1 MDLSDPGRIAGTSR
15 PVEDSFFELLIDT
28 LEGLDRPARGLF
40 VQRLLKSLTQLDLNE
55 AQSLES
61 WERILERRRELTQ
74 LIGRPVALKTA
85 MVDYLASSNLLRA
98 PILMEYEDLKKLQ
111 VNAATDPLTG
121 LYNRRLFEEYFEKE
135 LNRARRYDLNLALIV
150 MDLHVFKMVNDRFGH
165 PRGDQVLQ
173 LAAST
178 LRHSMRTSDFAF
190 RIGGDEFALLL
201 PQSDAEHAAT
211 LGRRVHAN
219 FAGILQPQQM
229 DIPIGLDYGLAVY
242 PQDGDQA
249 EVLLRVADERLY
261 QMKYSVR
268 EKNGGAV
275 PSGDDAMRRRTPR
288 VTSQSAADVSDE
300 SQTSVKPGILE
311 TPGPKAPEQKPPE
324 QKATAPAEHAAN
336 PTVTPTK
343 PEGKPT
349 ATQGP
354 TQPPVTSGPVT
365 PERSGT
371 ERRRWERISLS
382 GKRAFATVGS
392 GADKQFRVLDMS
404 HGGVA
409 LEAEH
414 DLPSGETFQAI
425 LHVPILGEV
434 RVKLKKLYVQRTF
447 GQQSRVGCL
456 FVT

>member
-1 MDLSDPGRIAGTSR
+1 MELSDPGRITGTSR

-40 VQRLLKSLTQLDLNE
+40 LQRLLKSLAQLDLSE

-61 WERILERRRELTQ
+61 WDRILERRRELTQ
-74 LIGRPVALKTA
+74 LVGRPVALKTA

-135 LNRARRYDLNLALIV
+135 MNRARRYDLSLALIV

-211 LGRRVHAN
+211 LGRRIHAN
-219 FAGILQPQQM
+219 FAGVVQPQQM
-229 DIPIGLDYGLAVY
+229 EIPIGLDYGLAVY

-261 QMKYSVR
+261 EMKYSVR
-268 EKNGGAV
+268 EINGVGETPAADALRRHV
-275 PSGDDAMRRRTPR
+275 PRA
-288 VTSQSAADVSDE
+288 TSQSTADAPA
-300 SQTSVKPGILE
+300 VKPDAAKLEPRAERAGATGI
-311 TPGPKAPEQKPPE
+311 PVDAPSD
-324 QKATAPAEHAAN
+324 
-336 PTVTPTK
+336 
-343 PEGKPT
+343 GKT
-349 ATQGP
+349 L
-354 TQPPVTSGPVT
+354 
-365 PERSGT
+365 ERSGA
-371 ERRRWERISLS
+371 ERRKWERISLS
-382 GKRAFATVGS
+382 GKRAFATVGN
-392 GADKQFRVLDMS
+392 GVEKQFRVLDMS

-414 DLPSGETFQAI
+414 DLPAAESFQAV

-434 RVKLKKLYVQRTF
+434 RVKLKKL
-447 GQQSRVGCL
+447 
-456 FVT
+456 

>member
-1 MDLSDPGRIAGTSR
+1 MELSDPGRVAGSSR

-40 VQRLLKSLTQLDLNE
+40 LQRLLKSLTQLDLSE
-55 AQSLES
+55 TQSIDS
-61 WERILERRRELTQ
+61 WDRILERRRELTQ
-74 LIGRPVALKTA
+74 LVGRPVALKTA

-219 FAGILQPQQM
+219 FAGVLQPQQM

-268 EKNGGAV
+268 EKNGA
-275 PSGDDAMRRRTPR
+275 DINAAADAMRRQVPRATPQPSAGVSPAKSEKVEPAKEPGSSAGEPNRTQS
-288 VTSQSAADVSDE
+288 TS
-300 SQTSVKPGILE
+300 
-311 TPGPKAPEQKPPE
+311 
-324 QKATAPAEHAAN
+324 
-336 PTVTPTK
+336 
-343 PEGKPT
+343 EGKPPSAQSGT
-349 ATQGP
+349 TS
-354 TQPPVTSGPVT
+354 PPVTTAAKAADRPGA
-365 PERSGT
+365 
-371 ERRRWERISLS
+371 ERRKWERISLS
-382 GKRAFATVGS
+382 GKRAFATVTN

-414 DLPSGETFQAI
+414 DLPTGESFQAV

-434 RVKLKKLYVQRTF
+434 RVKLKKLYVQRIA

>member
-1 MDLSDPGRIAGTSR
+1 MELSDSGRFSGTSR

-40 VQRLLKSLTQLDLNE
+40 LQRLLKSLTQLDLTE

-61 WERILERRRELTQ
+61 WDRILERRRELTQ
-74 LIGRPVALKTA
+74 LVGRPVALKTA
-85 MVDYLASSNLLRA
+85 MVDYLASSNMLHA

-121 LYNRRLFEEYFEKE
+121 LYNRRLFQEYFEKE
-135 LNRARRYDLNLALIV
+135 LNRARRYDLSLALIV

-178 LRHSMRTSDFAF
+178 LRHTMRTSDFAF

-211 LGRRVHAN
+211 LGRRVRAN
-219 FAGILQPQQM
+219 FAGVLQPQQM

-249 EVLLRVADERLY
+249 EILLRVADERLY
-261 QMKYSVR
+261 QMKYSAR
-268 EKNGGAV
+268 AKNGDEITAAVEESRRTTPRTSPQPTAETSAPEPGDRSSEAVKKTQAPPGAV
-275 PSGDDAMRRRTPR
+275 AP
-288 VTSQSAADVSDE
+288 
-300 SQTSVKPGILE
+300 
-311 TPGPKAPEQKPPE
+311 PKDNAIS
-324 QKATAPAEHAAN
+324 TAPPTTKSADAA
-336 PTVTPTK
+336 
-343 PEGKPT
+343 
-349 ATQGP
+349 
-354 TQPPVTSGPVT
+354 
-365 PERSGT
+365 GT
-371 ERRRWERISLS
+371 ERRKWERISLA
-382 GKRAFATVGS
+382 GKRAFAKVANGVEKS
-392 GADKQFRVLDMS
+392 YRVLDMS

-414 DLPSGETFQAI
+414 DLPTGESFQAV

-434 RVKLKKLYVQRTF
+434 RVKLKKLYVQRAA
-447 GQQSRVGCL
+447 GQQARVGCL

>member
-1 MDLSDPGRIAGTSR
+1 MELSDSGRISGTSR

-28 LEGLDRPARGLF
+28 LDGIDRPVRGLF
-40 VQRLLKSLTQLDLNE
+40 LQRLLKSLTQLDLNE

-61 WERILERRRELTQ
+61 WDRILERRRELTQ
-74 LIGRPVALKTA
+74 LVGRPVALKTA
-85 MVDYLASSNLLRA
+85 MVDYLAASNLLHA
-98 PILMEYEDLKKLQ
+98 PIVMEYEDLKKLQ

-135 LNRARRYDLNLALIV
+135 LNRARRYDLSLALIV

-211 LGRRVHAN
+211 LGRRVNAN
-219 FAGILQPQQM
+219 FAGVLQPQQM
-229 DIPIGLDYGLAVY
+229 DIPLGLDYGFAVY

-261 QMKYSVR
+261 EMKYSAR
-268 EKNGGAV
+268 AKNGT
-275 PSGDDAMRRRTPR
+275 D
-288 VTSQSAADVSDE
+288 VTSAADAARRQGPHTAPQPAAD
-300 SQTSVKPGILE
+300 TSAVKPGGGASDVKRRSPI
-311 TPGPKAPEQKPPE
+311 P
-324 QKATAPAEHAAN
+324 TAAAASAQGN
-336 PTVTPTK
+336 IRSTGPTVPK
-343 PEGKPT
+343 
-349 ATQGP
+349 
-354 TQPPVTSGPVT
+354 SG
-365 PERSGT
+365 ERAGA

-382 GKRAFATVGS
+382 GKRAFATVGN
-392 GADKQFRVLDMS
+392 GPDKPYRVLDMS

-409 LEAEH
+409 LEAGH
-414 DLPSGETFQAI
+414 DLPAGESFQAV
-425 LHVPILGEV
+425 LNVPILGEV
-434 RVKLKKLYVQRTF
+434 RVKLKKLYVQNVP

>member
-1 MDLSDPGRIAGTSR
+1 MELSDPGRITGSSR
-15 PVEDSFFELLIDT
+15 PVEDTFFDLLIDT

-40 VQRLLKSLTQLDLNE
+40 LQRLLKSLSQLDLSE

-61 WERILERRRELTQ
+61 WDRILDRRRELTQ
-74 LIGRPVALKTA
+74 LVGRPVALKTA

-135 LNRARRYDLNLALIV
+135 MNRARRYDLSLALIV

-211 LGRRVHAN
+211 LGRRIHAN
-219 FAGILQPQQM
+219 FAGVVLPQQM
-229 DIPIGLDYGLAVY
+229 DIPIGLDYGLAVF

-268 EKNGGAV
+268 EKNGA
-275 PSGDDAMRRRTPR
+275 D
-288 VTSQSAADVSDE
+288 VTSAADAPRRHAPRTTPPLASDAPAA
-300 SQTSVKPGILE
+300 KPGALKPSGVEPQAGTGDLTRNNAMPTGSAAAASTTPAGSE
-311 TPGPKAPEQKPPE
+311 TDAK
-324 QKATAPAEHAAN
+324 
-336 PTVTPTK
+336 VL
-343 PEGKPT
+343 
-349 ATQGP
+349 
-354 TQPPVTSGPVT
+354 
-365 PERSGT
+365 ERSRA
-371 ERRRWERISLS
+371 ERRKWERISLS
-382 GKRAFATVGS
+382 GKRAFATIGN
-392 GADKQFRVLDMS
+392 GEEKQFRVLDMS

-414 DLPSGETFQAI
+414 DLPAAETFQAV

-434 RVKLKKLYVQRTF
+434 RVKLKKLYVQRLNGKQT
-447 GQQSRVGCL
+447 RIGCI

>member
-1 MDLSDPGRIAGTSR
+1 MELSDPGRIAGSSR
-15 PVEDSFFELLIDT
+15 PVEDSFFDLLIDT

-40 VQRLLKSLTQLDLNE
+40 LQRLLKSLTQLDLSE
-55 AQSLES
+55 AQSADS
-61 WERILERRRELTQ
+61 WDRILERRRELTQ
-74 LIGRPVALKTA
+74 LVGRPVALKTA

-211 LGRRVHAN
+211 LGRRVHTN
-219 FAGILQPQQM
+219 FAGVLQPQQM

-249 EVLLRVADERLY
+249 EMLLRVADERLY

-268 EKNGGAV
+268 EKNGAETTAAA
-275 PSGDDAMRRRTPR
+275 DATRREAPR
-288 VTSQSAADVSDE
+288 ATSRPAADFSAA
-300 SQTSVKPGILE
+300 KPEKLE
-311 TPGPKAPEQKPPE
+311 PAAELLARPEDSSRTQS
-324 QKATAPAEHAAN
+324 T
-336 PTVTPTK
+336 
-343 PEGKPT
+343 PEGKPP
-349 ATQGP
+349 AA
-354 TQPPVTSGPVT
+354 PPAAAPKGVDRPGA
-365 PERSGT
+365 

-382 GKRAFATVGS
+382 GKRAFATVTN

-414 DLPSGETFQAI
+414 DLPTGESFQAV

-434 RVKLKKLYVQRTF
+434 RVKLKKLYVQRIA

>member
-1 MDLSDPGRIAGTSR
+1 MELSDPGRIAGSSR

-40 VQRLLKSLTQLDLNE
+40 LQRLLKSLTQLDLTE
-55 AQSLES
+55 AQSADS
-61 WERILERRRELTQ
+61 WDRILERRRELTQ
-74 LIGRPVALKTA
+74 LVGRPVALKTA

-178 LRHSMRTSDFAF
+178 LRHTMRTSDFAF

-219 FAGILQPQQM
+219 FAGVLQPQQM
-229 DIPIGLDYGLAVY
+229 EIPIGLDYGLAVY

-249 EVLLRVADERLY
+249 EALLRVADERLY

-268 EKNGGAV
+268 EKNGGDVNAAV
-275 PSGDDAMRRRTPR
+275 DAMRRQVPRTTPQPGVEIPAEKPDKVEPAKESGNLAGESNR
-288 VTSQSAADVSDE
+288 TQSTTEGKTTSGEKPPAAQGRASAPAATTTPKAVERSAA
-300 SQTSVKPGILE
+300 
-311 TPGPKAPEQKPPE
+311 
-324 QKATAPAEHAAN
+324 
-336 PTVTPTK
+336 
-343 PEGKPT
+343 
-349 ATQGP
+349 
-354 TQPPVTSGPVT
+354 
-365 PERSGT
+365 
-371 ERRRWERISLS
+371 ERRKWERISLS
-382 GKRAFATVGS
+382 GKRAFATVTN

-404 HGGVA
+404 RGGVA

-414 DLPSGETFQAI
+414 DLPTGESFQAV

-434 RVKLKKLYVQRTF
+434 RVKLKKLYVHRVA

>member
-1 MDLSDPGRIAGTSR
+1 MELSDPGRLAGSSR
-15 PVEDSFFELLIDT
+15 PVEDSFFDLLIDT
-28 LEGLDRPARGLF
+28 LEGIDRPARGLF

-61 WERILERRRELTQ
+61 WERIIERRRELTQ

-135 LNRARRYDLNLALIV
+135 LNRARRYDLSLALIV

-211 LGRRVHAN
+211 LGRRIHAN
-219 FAGILQPQQM
+219 FAGVVQPQQM
-229 DIPIGLDYGLAVY
+229 EIPIGLDYGLAVY

-268 EKNGGAV
+268 EKNGDEINAEA
-275 PSGDDAMRRRTPR
+275 DAARRRIPR
-288 VTSQSAADVSDE
+288 TAPQPPSETSAAKPPAVQPADRADDSARTTPAP
-300 SQTSVKPGILE
+300 SASVAPASG
-311 TPGPKAPEQKPPE
+311 TVPPPVATMPGP
-324 QKATAPAEHAAN
+324 AERTGA
-336 PTVTPTK
+336 
-343 PEGKPT
+343 
-349 ATQGP
+349 
-354 TQPPVTSGPVT
+354 
-365 PERSGT
+365 

-382 GKRAFATVGS
+382 GKRAFAKIGTGPE
-392 GADKQFRVLDMS
+392 KPYRVLDMS

-409 LEAEH
+409 LEAGK
-414 DLPSGETFQAI
+414 DLPAGESFQAV

-434 RVKLKKLYVQRTF
+434 RVKLKKLYVQPTT
-447 GQQSRVGCL
+447 GDQSRVGCL
-456 FVT
+456 FIT

>member
-1 MDLSDPGRIAGTSR
+1 MELSDSGRVSGTTR
-15 PVEDSFFELLIDT
+15 PVEDSFFELLIDS
-28 LEGLDRPARGLF
+28 LDGLDRPARGLF
-40 VQRLLKSLTQLDLNE
+40 LQRLLKSLTQLDLTE

-61 WERILERRRELTQ
+61 WDRILERRRELTQ
-74 LIGRPVALKTA
+74 LVGRPVALKTA
-85 MVDYLASSNLLRA
+85 MVDYLASSNLLRT

-135 LNRARRYDLNLALIV
+135 LNRARRYSLSLALIV
-150 MDLHVFKMVNDRFGH
+150 LDLHVFKMVNDRFGH

-219 FAGILQPQQM
+219 FASVLQPQQM
-229 DIPIGLDYGLAVY
+229 DIPLGLDYGLAVY

-261 QMKYSVR
+261 EMKYSAR
-268 EKNGGAV
+268 AKNNSDVIRTADADRRAFRRPEPESTAHISTPKSTDASGANTKT
-275 PSGDDAMRRRTPR
+275 PS
-288 VTSQSAADVSDE
+288 
-300 SQTSVKPGILE
+300 
-311 TPGPKAPEQKPPE
+311 PPSE
-324 QKATAPAEHAAN
+324 NNTKSEPHN
-336 PTVTPTK
+336 PTNVLAASK
-343 PEGKPT
+343 
-349 ATQGP
+349 
-354 TQPPVTSGPVT
+354 SG
-365 PERSGT
+365 ERTHT
-371 ERRRWERISLS
+371 ERRRWERISLV
-382 GKRAFATVGS
+382 GKRAFATIGN
-392 GADKQFRVLDMS
+392 GAEKSYRVLDMS

-409 LEAEH
+409 LEAEN
-414 DLPSGETFQAI
+414 DLPTGEPFQAV

-434 RVKLKKLYVQRTF
+434 RVKLKKLYSQQTA
-447 GQQSRVGCL
+447 GQQPRVGCL

>member
-1 MDLSDPGRIAGTSR
+1 MELSDPGRIAGSSR

-40 VQRLLKSLTQLDLNE
+40 LQRLLKSLTQLDLSE
-55 AQSLES
+55 TQSTDS
-61 WERILERRRELTQ
+61 WDRILERRRELTQ
-74 LIGRPVALKTA
+74 LVGRPVALKTA
-85 MVDYLASSNLLRA
+85 MVDYLATSNLLRA

-173 LAAST
+173 LAPST

-219 FAGILQPQQM
+219 FAGVLQPQQM
-229 DIPIGLDYGLAVY
+229 EIPIGLDYGLAVY

-261 QMKYSVR
+261 QMKYSAR
-268 EKNGGAV
+268 EKNGADVNAAADALRREV
-275 PSGDDAMRRRTPR
+275 PRT
-288 VTSQSAADVSDE
+288 TSRPAADVSTARPE
-300 SQTSVKPGILE
+300 KLE
-311 TPGPKAPEQKPPE
+311 TAPEPGNLAGESNRAQ
-324 QKATAPAEHAAN
+324 
-336 PTVTPTK
+336 PTFEGKSTS
-343 PEGKPT
+343 EGKPPSGQRSASAPPATTTT
-349 ATQGP
+349 APKAADRLGA
-354 TQPPVTSGPVT
+354 
-365 PERSGT
+365 
-371 ERRRWERISLS
+371 ERRKWERISLS
-382 GKRAFATVGS
+382 GKRAFATVSS

-409 LEAEH
+409 LEAEN
-414 DLPSGETFQAI
+414 DLPSGDSFQAV

-434 RVKLKKLYVQRTF
+434 RVKLKKLYVHHTA

>member
-1 MDLSDPGRIAGTSR
+1 MELSDPGRITGSSR
-15 PVEDSFFELLIDT
+15 PVEDSFFDLLIDT

-40 VQRLLKSLTQLDLNE
+40 LQRLLKSLTQLDLNE
-55 AQSLES
+55 TQSLES
-61 WERILERRRELTQ
+61 WDRILERRRELAQ
-74 LIGRPVALKTA
+74 LVGRPVALKTA

-111 VNAATDPLTG
+111 VSAATDPLTG

-135 LNRARRYDLNLALIV
+135 MNRARRYDLSLALIV

-211 LGRRVHAN
+211 LGRRIHAN
-219 FAGILQPQQM
+219 FAGVVQPQQM
-229 DIPIGLDYGLAVY
+229 EIPIGLDYGLAVY

-268 EKNGGAV
+268 EKNGAE
-275 PSGDDAMRRRTPR
+275 
-288 VTSQSAADVSDE
+288 VTSAADAPRRNIPRATPPPAPDAAA
-300 SQTSVKPGILE
+300 KPAGVE
-311 TPGPKAPEQKPPE
+311 PEACAEDVTRKN
-324 QKATAPAEHAAN
+324 ATPAETASAAPGDPAGSDVN
-336 PTVTPTK
+336 AK
-343 PEGKPT
+343 
-349 ATQGP
+349 AL
-354 TQPPVTSGPVT
+354 
-365 PERSGT
+365 ERSRA
-371 ERRRWERISLS
+371 ERRKWERISLS
-382 GKRAFATVGS
+382 GKKAFATVGN
-392 GADKQFRVLDMS
+392 GVEKKYRVLDMS

-414 DLPSGETFQAI
+414 DLPAGDSFQAI

-434 RVKLKKLYVQRTF
+434 RVKLKKLYVQRVA
-447 GQQSRVGCL
+447 GQQPRVGCL

>member
-1 MDLSDPGRIAGTSR
+1 MELSDPGRSTGSSR
-15 PVEDSFFELLIDT
+15 PVEDSFFDLLIDT

-40 VQRLLKSLTQLDLNE
+40 LQRLLKSLTQLDLNE

-61 WERILERRRELTQ
+61 WDRILDRRRELAQ
-74 LIGRPVALKTA
+74 LVGRPVALKTA

-135 LNRARRYDLNLALIV
+135 MNRARRYDLSLALIV

-211 LGRRVHAN
+211 LGRRIHAN
-219 FAGILQPQQM
+219 FAGVVQPQQM
-229 DIPIGLDYGLAVY
+229 EIPIGLDYGLAVY

-261 QMKYSVR
+261 QMKYSAR
-268 EKNGGAV
+268 EKNGADI
-275 PSGDDAMRRRTPR
+275 S
-288 VTSQSAADVSDE
+288 SAADALRRNVPRATPPPVPDAP
-300 SQTSVKPGILE
+300 TVKPGGAE
-311 TPGPKAPEQKPPE
+311 PEARAEDVTRKN
-324 QKATAPAEHAAN
+324 ATPAES
-336 PTVTPTK
+336 
-343 PEGKPT
+343 
-349 ATQGP
+349 ATGAP
-354 TQPPVTSGPVT
+354 GVPAGSDVNAKAL
-365 PERSGT
+365 ERSRA
-371 ERRRWERISLS
+371 ERRKWERISLS
-382 GKRAFATVGS
+382 GKRAFATIGDGVE
-392 GADKQFRVLDMS
+392 KQFRVLDMS

-414 DLPSGETFQAI
+414 DLPAAESFQAI

-434 RVKLKKLYVQRTF
+434 RVKLKKLYVQRVA

>member
-1 MDLSDPGRIAGTSR
+1 MELSDSGRLTGSSR

-40 VQRLLKSLTQLDLNE
+40 LQRLLKSLTQLDLNE

-61 WERILERRRELTQ
+61 WDRILERRRELTQ
-74 LIGRPVALKTA
+74 LVGRPVALKTA

-211 LGRRVHAN
+211 LGRRVNAN
-219 FAGILQPQQM
+219 FAGVLQPQQM

-261 QMKYSVR
+261 EMKYSAR
-268 EKNGGAV
+268 ARDGADANTEAAASRRQG
-275 PSGDDAMRRRTPR
+275 PRSTPQAAPGTSGVKA
-288 VTSQSAADVSDE
+288 S
-300 SQTSVKPGILE
+300 SVQPGSLE
-311 TPGPKAPEQKPPE
+311 TPAEEPIDRSDDPSRTLPTFEGTPPSVLGGSNAPSTGTTPKAPERS
-324 QKATAPAEHAAN
+324 AA
-336 PTVTPTK
+336 
-343 PEGKPT
+343 
-349 ATQGP
+349 
-354 TQPPVTSGPVT
+354 
-365 PERSGT
+365 
-371 ERRRWERISLS
+371 ERRKWERISLS
-382 GKRAFATVGS
+382 GKRAFATVGN
-392 GADKQFRVLDMS
+392 GANKQFRVLDMS

-409 LEAEH
+409 LEAGQ
-414 DLPSGETFQAI
+414 DLPTDESFQAV

-434 RVKLKKLYVQRTF
+434 RVKLKKLYVQRVA
-447 GQQSRVGCL
+447 GEQSRVGCL

>member
-1 MDLSDPGRIAGTSR
+1 MELSDPGRIAGSSR

-40 VQRLLKSLTQLDLNE
+40 LQRLLKSLTQLDLSE
-55 AQSLES
+55 AQSLDS
-61 WERILERRRELTQ
+61 WDRILERRRELTQ
-74 LIGRPVALKTA
+74 LVGRPVALKTA
-85 MVDYLASSNLLRA
+85 MVDYLATSNLLRA

-219 FAGILQPQQM
+219 FAGVLQPQQM

-268 EKNGGAV
+268 EKNGVDVNAAADALRRNV
-275 PSGDDAMRRRTPR
+275 PRAAP
-288 VTSQSAADVSDE
+288 QSAAPVS
-300 SQTSVKPGILE
+300 TVKSEKAEPTAEPGIRTE
-311 TPGPKAPEQKPPE
+311 YPARTPPASRGKPP
-324 QKATAPAEHAAN
+324 T
-336 PTVTPTK
+336 T
-343 PEGKPT
+343 
-349 ATQGP
+349 
-354 TQPPVTSGPVT
+354 PPVTTAPKAAD
-365 PERSGT
+365 RSGA
-371 ERRRWERISLS
+371 ERRKWERISLS
-382 GKRAFATVGS
+382 GKRAFATVTN

-414 DLPSGETFQAI
+414 DLPTGESFQAV

-434 RVKLKKLYVQRTF
+434 RVKLKKLYVQRVA
-447 GQQSRVGCL
+447 GQHSRVGCL